1 MIPSI
6 LSVVAMP
13 RLNYDHEPADNIRSD
28 SEPLRVDRGE
38 SKVLDELNIGC
49 QKQGRCPY
57 KVPRTVGRK
66 YDIVATPTL
75 TDQRKIRI

>member
-13 RLNYDHEPADNIRSD
+13 SLEYDHEPADNIWSD
-28 SEPLRVDRGE
+28 SEPLCVDRGE

-49 QKQGRCPY
+49 QKQGDCSC
-57 KVPRTVGRK
+57 KVSRTVGRK
-66 YDIVATPTL
+66 YDTVATPTL
-75 TDQRKIRI
+75 TGQRQIRI